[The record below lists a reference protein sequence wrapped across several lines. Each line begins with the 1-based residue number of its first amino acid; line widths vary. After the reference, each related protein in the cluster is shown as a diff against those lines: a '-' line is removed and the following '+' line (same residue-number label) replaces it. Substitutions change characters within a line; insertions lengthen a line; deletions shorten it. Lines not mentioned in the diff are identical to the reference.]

1 MDDLLQL
8 LQIQHFH
15 KNRITLILH
24 SKNRSVLSTEKK
36 QIISDMIGLAK
47 ADNVL
52 HEREYEFILAV
63 AGRLELSKTDVDT
76 LHARPLKVSVLS
88 TELQRITQFHRLL
101 LLMNVDQETHSTEL
115 DAIHNYG
122 LKLGIRPE
130 AIEQILGKME
140 DHENKMIP
148 SNRMVEIFKRFY
160 N

>member
-1 MDDLLQL
+1 MS
-8 LQIQHFH
+8 I
-15 KNRITLILH
+15 
-24 SKNRSVLSTEKK
+24 EKK

-63 AGRLELSKTDVDT
+63 ASRLGLSKTEVDT
-76 LHARPLKVSVLS
+76 INANPLKISVLS

-101 LLMNVDQETHSTEL
+101 LLKNVDQETHFTEL
-115 DAIHNYG
+115 DALRNYG

-130 AIEQILGKME
+130 AIEQNLSEME
-140 DHENKMIP
+140 DHENKMFP
-148 SNRMVEIFKRFY
+148 SILLVEIFKRFY

>member
-1 MDDLLQL
+1 
-8 LQIQHFH
+8 
-15 KNRITLILH
+15 
-24 SKNRSVLSTEKK
+24 VSTEKK

-47 ADNVL
+47 ADNIL

-63 AGRLELSKTDVDT
+63 AARLGLSKTEVDT
-76 LHARPLKVSVLS
+76 LHANPLKISVLS

-101 LLMNVDQETHSTEL
+101 LLMNVDQETHFTEL
-115 DAIHNYG
+115 DAIRNYG

-130 AIEQILGKME
+130 AIDQILSEMD

-148 SNRMVEIFKRFY
+148 STRLVEIFKRFY

>member
-1 MDDLLQL
+1 MYHQ
-8 LQIQHFH
+8 
-15 KNRITLILH
+15 KEP
-24 SKNRSVLSTEKK
+24 VVSTEKK

-63 AGRLELSKTDVDT
+63 AARLGLSKTEVDT
-76 LHARPLKVSVLS
+76 INANPLKISVLS

-101 LLMNVDQETHSTEL
+101 LLMNVDQETHFTEL
-115 DAIHNYG
+115 DALRNYG

-130 AIEQILGKME
+130 AIEQILNEME

-148 SNRMVEIFKRFY
+148 STRLVEIFKRFY

>member
-1 MDDLLQL
+1 MS
-8 LQIQHFH
+8 I
-15 KNRITLILH
+15 
-24 SKNRSVLSTEKK
+24 EKK

-63 AGRLELSKTDVDT
+63 AARLGLSKTEVDT
-76 LHARPLKVSVLS
+76 INANPIKVSVLS

-101 LLMNVDQETHSTEL
+101 LLMNVDQETHFTEL
-115 DAIHNYG
+115 DAIRNYS

-130 AIEQILGKME
+130 AIEQILNEME

-148 SNRMVEIFKRFY
+148 SERLVEIFKRFY

>member
-1 MDDLLQL
+1 MYHQKE
-8 LQIQHFH
+8 H
-15 KNRITLILH
+15 
-24 SKNRSVLSTEKK
+24 VVSTEKK

-63 AGRLELSKTDVDT
+63 AARLGLSKTEVDT
-76 LHARPLKVSVLS
+76 INANPLKVSVLS

-101 LLMNVDQETHSTEL
+101 LLMNVDQETHFTEL
-115 DAIHNYG
+115 DAIRNYG

-130 AIEQILGKME
+130 AIEQILNEME

-148 SNRMVEIFKRFY
+148 STRLVEIFKRFY
-160 N
+160 NYAILSIIF